1 MKLVVSVSQD
11 KLRNLPQ
18 VNNQKQSLLSFI
30 DDRDSTF
37 FTLQKQGSTKFIEYQ
52 NQQRL
57 KNIKQSMFSE
67 QNLGIANKR
76 ESVKEKNINT
86 TIMINKLLC
95 NPKQKSKEP
104 NKSQNTTI
112 INKEVPQNSV
122 KNLYYAIQPEQ
133 AKLQFDQ
140 KKGLSHQSNAIKS
153 QRSVKELKFNFNSV
167 DTSIDCSPIKLPK
180 LGHQRRISY
189 NQQFDSLQTTVVVQ
203 TLVQIH
209 GFQNPNENFQKLK
222 DMLKIKHELKANQ
235 KQLKQLKNSNSSII
249 MGDEINNNQAASYE
263 SQTMLNSPTISFKKQ
278 PQYFY
283 QNQDIIQ
290 QKNQSTTL
298 KLKEFTDINDQEY
311 SANQNQ
317 GDFTNINRVSDL
329 QNDLPQFETHIGSQT
344 TKNSKQNQINE
355 GVLAT
360 IEVCKQVRNNLK
372 KFYMESQS
380 TALKRAEISLEK
392 IRKEKSQV
400 KCSEI
405 DGLKHKFKY
414 NYSNKFFQYV
424 KSGQFINTI
433 RLILKNQDLVNERDG
448 VNYLIQINNFLQ
460 FDYTALHW
468 AAKRGFVEVCEL
480 LVTFDSDINAKDIFG
495 RTPIE
500 QGNISQNKPI
510 IDFFKKVVNKDFYC
524 DKLKFKD
531 MYQFALL
538 TNPKDLE
545 I

>member
-1 MKLVVSVSQD
+1 
-11 KLRNLPQ
+11 
-18 VNNQKQSLLSFI
+18 
-30 DDRDSTF
+30 
-37 FTLQKQGSTKFIEYQ
+37 
-52 NQQRL
+52 
-57 KNIKQSMFSE
+57 
-67 QNLGIANKR
+67 
-76 ESVKEKNINT
+76 
-86 TIMINKLLC
+86 
-95 NPKQKSKEP
+95 
-104 NKSQNTTI
+104 
-112 INKEVPQNSV
+112 
-122 KNLYYAIQPEQ
+122 
-133 AKLQFDQ
+133 
-140 KKGLSHQSNAIKS
+140 
-153 QRSVKELKFNFNSV
+153 
-167 DTSIDCSPIKLPK
+167 
-180 LGHQRRISY
+180 
-189 NQQFDSLQTTVVVQ
+189 
-203 TLVQIH
+203 
-209 GFQNPNENFQKLK
+209 
-222 DMLKIKHELKANQ
+222 MLKIKHELKANQ
-235 KQLKQLKNSNSSII
+235 KHLKQLKNSNSSII
-249 MGDEINNNQAASYE
+249 IGDEINNNQAANYE

-278 PQYFY
+278 PQYF
-283 QNQDIIQ
+283 QENQDIAT
-290 QKNQSTTL
+290 QKNQTAAL
-298 KLKEFTDINDQEY
+298 KLKDFNDINDLKH

-317 GDFTNINRVSDL
+317 GEYTNINRVSDL
-329 QNDLPQFETHIGSQT
+329 QSDLPQFETHIGSQT

-380 TALKRAEISLEK
+380 TALKRAELSLEK

-400 KCSEI
+400 KCSEL

-448 VNYLIQINNFLQ
+448 

-500 QGNISQNKPI
+500 QANISQNKPI

-538 TNPKDLE
+538 TNPKDVE